1 MASRPRIQRSRA
13 AGNRAVDIAH
23 THADR
28 EVHGHLAA
36 ATTPLDAYALARL
49 TGRSAMEC
57 AWSLR
62 RLQDARAAATVDAQD
77 RLDDGMSCGFSA
89 CAAPPLE

>member
-1 MASRPRIQRSRA
+1 M
-13 AGNRAVDIAH
+13 NIAH
-23 THADR
+23 TQADR

-36 ATTPLDAYALARL
+36 SAAPLDAYALARL

-62 RLQDARAAATVDAQD
+62 RLQNAQAVTTLDPQD
-77 RLDDGMSCGFSA
+77 RADGGMSCGFSA